1 MSRELSKEG
10 LNQLEGCAQEQTA
23 YAEAWVCKGW
33 RWMHE
38 ESGSSRRSGV
48 QRTTYIGS
56 VLKRSVWMACD
67 TWGMEAT
74 QGEQASAAV
83 QQQLQWLRPGKRGG
97 QIRVY
102 FASGGFMPCQ
112 WIECGQ

>member
-1 MSRELSKEG
+1 
-10 LNQLEGCAQEQTA
+10 
-23 YAEAWVCKGW
+23 
-33 RWMHE
+33 MHE

-83 QQQLQWLRPGKRGG
+83 QQQLQWLRPGKERWADKGVFCKWG
-97 QIRVY
+97 LH
-102 FASGGFMPCQ
+102 ALSAD
-112 WIECGQ
+112 